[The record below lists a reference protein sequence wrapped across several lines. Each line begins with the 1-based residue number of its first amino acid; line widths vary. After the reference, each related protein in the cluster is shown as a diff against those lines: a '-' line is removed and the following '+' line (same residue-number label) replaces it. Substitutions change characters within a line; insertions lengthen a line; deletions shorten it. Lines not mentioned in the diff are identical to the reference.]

1 MVCRFPPRTFRSAHS
16 SASDSRL
23 GNRTCRSFS
32 ALSSRGCCL
41 TLRSTFGGTRL
52 LAVRARIGSRCGV
65 LDETAAADFYN
76 NRCAR
81 VACLEPVLAGL
92 TRSLRADYPRKRRT
106 AFPDTFA
113 RDRVDEPTRKP
124 EPHAVTLA
132 GKLTHDRP

>member
-1 MVCRFPPRTFRSAHS
+1 MSAAPTAKSKFRGGWLRT
-16 SASDSRL
+16 
-23 GNRTCRSFS
+23 
-32 ALSSRGCCL
+32 
-41 TLRSTFGGTRL
+41 TFGL
-52 LAVRARIGSRCGV
+52 VAHCARSETSRSYSTWFSTSICRMV
-65 LDETAAADFYN
+65 DETAAADFYN

-132 GKLTHDRP
+132 GKLTHDRPPAAAKISPQPVD